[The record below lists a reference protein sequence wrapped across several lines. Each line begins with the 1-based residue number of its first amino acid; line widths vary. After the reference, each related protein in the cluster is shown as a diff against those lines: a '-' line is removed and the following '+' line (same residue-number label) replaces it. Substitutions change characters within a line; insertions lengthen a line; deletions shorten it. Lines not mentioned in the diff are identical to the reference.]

1 MVVTIAVRFLKTF
14 ALMLLC
20 ALALSGTV
28 LTAGYGQ
35 DNPPTDYEVNFEIIN
50 PEEVRS
56 LKWEELMS
64 EADLNAI
71 LSAPPTSHAGAGWE
85 DSLNQGTPEEI
96 AFQKALQSFDV
107 NPDLLDK
114 RVLLPGF
121 IVPMVYSDER
131 LVTEFFLVP
140 FFGACI
146 HVPPPPPNQIIY
158 IKYEQGF
165 ELNSLYDAYYV
176 LGELSGQ
183 VVRNETAESAY
194 SMQAEAVEIFT
205 Y

>member
-1 MVVTIAVRFLKTF
+1 
-14 ALMLLC
+14 
-20 ALALSGTV
+20 
-28 LTAGYGQ
+28 
-35 DNPPTDYEVNFEIIN
+35 
-50 PEEVRS
+50 
-56 LKWEELMS
+56 
-64 EADLNAI
+64 
-71 LSAPPTSHAGAGWE
+71 
-85 DSLNQGTPEEI
+85 
-96 AFQKALQSFDV
+96 
-107 NPDLLDK
+107 
-114 RVLLPGF
+114 
-121 IVPMVYSDER
+121 MVYSDER